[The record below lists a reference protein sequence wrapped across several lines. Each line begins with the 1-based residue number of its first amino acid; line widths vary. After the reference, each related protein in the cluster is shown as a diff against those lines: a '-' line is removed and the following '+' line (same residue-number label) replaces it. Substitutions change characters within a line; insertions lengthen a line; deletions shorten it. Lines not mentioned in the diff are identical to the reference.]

1 MLHINS
7 HKLMESSQGSWRI
20 YASLIVKEL
29 KMWLSADS
37 LLLSCLYNYCGTGDN
52 ISLNDDVIAYII
64 VVYIQLQHTMPWS
77 GLLDLCLSNGV
88 TVVYDNSYLS
98 FSLIRSEAV
107 LCNYNIMK
115 MHLLFENSSHYI
127 FSPLCSENISNK
139 IHNNINY
146 IVEYH
151 QLQLPYH
158 TLF

>member
-64 VVYIQLQHTMPWS
+64 IVVYNIQLQHTMPLS

-88 TVVYDNSYLS
+88 TAVYDNSMVGTHTHNS
-98 FSLIRSEAV
+98 IT
-107 LCNYNIMK
+107 
-115 MHLLFENSSHYI
+115 NSSSISHTCHVLLLNRVFDSDVYQQISPPKI
-127 FSPLCSENISNK
+127 FVSLLVTRMQDYCLVK
-139 IHNNINY
+139 
-146 IVEYH
+146 
-151 QLQLPYH
+151 
-158 TLF
+158 